1 MREQQA
7 KDFWSVYLKLIL
19 RKGQETTIVNP
30 FEEFRDSVA
39 KGGYES
45 VSDEE
50 YANIYDQVEELS
62 VFWQQRP
69 KDSVAHIVIEAL
81 SRTHL
86 YEDEIQDI
94 AGILAEAS
102 ERTNYTQQMLQEWE
116 QRKPKRGWQIEK
128 KQNFRRCRRI
138 IRKKNGSKRN
148 TVSKVSTKKHHS
160 MTQTTAGHQS

>member
-50 YANIYDQVEELS
+50 YAKI
-62 VFWQQRP
+62 
-69 KDSVAHIVIEAL
+69 
-81 SRTHL
+81 
-86 YEDEIQDI
+86 
-94 AGILAEAS
+94 
-102 ERTNYTQQMLQEWE
+102 
-116 QRKPKRGWQIEK
+116 
-128 KQNFRRCRRI
+128 
-138 IRKKNGSKRN
+138 
-148 TVSKVSTKKHHS
+148 
-160 MTQTTAGHQS
+160 

>member
-7 KDFWSVYLKLIL
+7 KDFWSAYLKLIL

-69 KDSVAHIVIEAL
+69 KESVAHIVIEAL

-94 AGILAEAS
+94 AGIPAEAS
-102 ERTNYTQQMLQEWE
+102 ERTNYTQQMLQEMGAE
-116 QRKPKRGWQIEK
+116 EAEKRMADRK